1 MQVVCIGNVV
11 DESGGRSAVR
21 DFGCKLDLASVRKV
35 MGVNHAM
42 MHVINKS
49 APFIGIVF
57 VWGPFA

>member
-1 MQVVCIGNVV
+1 MQAVHWKR
-11 DESGGRSAVR
+11 GGRKWREIGRSR
-21 DFGCKLDLASVRKV
+21 CRLDLYLARVRKV
-35 MGVNHAM
+35 MGVNHA